1 MLTENSYRLFED
13 ERGYGIRKRTIWKN
27 LHINKY
33 YDCENTYMSEY
44 PVMSYKLSTDTNI
57 RNNMHFIDDTTMIH
71 DDLIDEEFISEFVKN
86 ESDCIEK
93 ELCDL
98 EKELEIMKTISL
110 YINKIIPENF
120 PDDVKNTILADVYVF

>member
-1 MLTENSYRLFED
+1 MVFTKEQSGKTFTSA
-13 ERGYGIRKRTIWKN
+13 K
-27 LHINKY
+27 
-33 YDCENTYMSEY
+33 
-44 PVMSYKLSTDTNI
+44 
-57 RNNMHFIDDTTMIH
+57 TMIAKTP
-71 DDLIDEEFISEFVKN
+71 ICQNIQRCPIN
-86 ESDCIEK
+86 YESNCIEK